1 MKNFDTL
8 VELVKIMNG
17 IRELYHLTQK
27 IDKRDYGYS
36 DLKKQCFYVEG
47 QNFGYLTEGE
57 MATIKELDTI
67 INNLID
73 EVIQTKNKH
82 KLWHLE
88 KYTIGLL
95 AVYNQNLLK
104 LEDSSNQ

>member
-1 MKNFDTL
+1 MKNFDT
-8 VELVKIMNG
+8 LVKIMNG
-17 IRELYHLTQK
+17 IRDLHHLTIK
-27 IDKRDYGYS
+27 IDKRKYGHS

-47 QNFGYLTEGE
+47 EDFGYLTEGE

-73 EVIQTKNKH
+73 EVVQTKNKH
-82 KLWHLE
+82 SLWHLE
-88 KYTIGLL
+88 QYSIGLL

-104 LEDSSNQ
+104 LEESSNQK

>member
-8 VELVKIMNG
+8 VKIMNG
-17 IRELYHLTQK
+17 VRELHYLTQK

-47 QNFGYLTEGE
+47 EDFGYLTEGE
-57 MATIKELDTI
+57 MASIKELDTI
-67 INNLID
+67 INDLID
-73 EVIQTKNKH
+73 EVVQTKAKPS
-82 KLWHLE
+82 LWHLE
-88 KYTIGLL
+88 HYSIGLL